1 MNHQEIYN
9 ESDKGIRLD
18 IFLLEYL
25 KNISRTKIQKL
36 INKGLIRIDD
46 FIVKPSYKLKGKENI
61 YVEYAQ
67 FETNHDLLGKE
78 NIPIEII
85 YEDSELLAINKKA
98 GMVVHPGA
106 GNKNG
111 TLLNGL
117 LYHFDSLSNLNS
129 SRPGI
134 IHRLDKNTSGIML
147 IAKND
152 ESHYF
157 LSEQFASRTIKRT
170 YVALVWGDVKEEKGT
185 ITGNIGR
192 NKKNRK
198 IMTVFQDE
206 NEGKHAVTH
215 YEVLERF
222 RYVTLVKCH
231 LETGRTHQ
239 IRVHLDHISHPVLG
253 DPLYGY
259 GYKTRINKLKSSVKV
274 LVEKQGNSQAL
285 HAYKLGFEHPSTG
298 EKLIFE
304 TDPPENMK
312 SIIESF

>member
-157 LSEQFASRTIKRT
+157 LSEQFASRTIKKH
-170 YVALVWGDVKEEKGT
+170 YKALVWGKTPK
-185 ITGNIGR
+185 TGVIEGYIDR
-192 NKKNRK
+192 NKKNRITYMLNK
-198 IMTVFQDE
+198 TT
-206 NEGKHAVTH
+206 GKYSLTK
-215 YEVLERF
+215 YDRINYNNPFSYLDL
-222 RYVTLVKCH
+222 YPL
-231 LETGRTHQ
+231 TGRTHQ
-239 IRVHLDHISHPVLG
+239 LRVHLKEIGHSIIMDDVYGGSYNISNSFHQK
-253 DPLYGY
+253 
-259 GYKTRINKLKSSVKV
+259 YKPIINRVFKKI
-274 LVEKQGNSQAL
+274 NRFAL
-285 HAYKLGFEHPSTG
+285 HAYKINFIHPSTK
-298 EKLIFE
+298 EKME
-304 TDPPENMK
+304 
-312 SIIESF
+312 IEAPLPNDFRNILDILF